1 MSKLSGKSPG
11 SMLLQRP
18 QGLLRFVLRIPI
30 WLYRLHLG
38 WLLGQRFL
46 LLTHIGRNSGKTRQT
61 VIEVVKHDQQSDS
74 YFVVSGWGKKAD
86 WYRNIHKNPDVVI
99 NVGRR
104 KLQVRAED
112 VSFPEAIDIL
122 EEYARCYPLAFR
134 ELTGLFLGERLK
146 PDRDSGQRLA
156 ELMPMIAFRPR
167 P

>member
-1 MSKLSGKSPG
+1 MNKLSGKSPR
-11 SMLLQRP
+11 SKLRKRP
-18 QGLLRFVLRIPI
+18 SGLLRFALRVPI

-46 LLTHIGRNSGKTRQT
+46 LLTHVGRNSGQTRQT
-61 VIEVVKHDQQSDS
+61 VIEVVKHDEQSDS

-99 NVGRR
+99 TVGRR

-112 VSFPEAIDIL
+112 VPLPEAIDIL
-122 EEYARCYPLAFR
+122 EEYARRYPLAFK
-134 ELTGLFLGERLK
+134 ELTGLFLGERLQ
-146 PDRDSGQRLA
+146 PDRDSSQRLA
-156 ELMPMIAFRPR
+156 ESLPMIAFRLR